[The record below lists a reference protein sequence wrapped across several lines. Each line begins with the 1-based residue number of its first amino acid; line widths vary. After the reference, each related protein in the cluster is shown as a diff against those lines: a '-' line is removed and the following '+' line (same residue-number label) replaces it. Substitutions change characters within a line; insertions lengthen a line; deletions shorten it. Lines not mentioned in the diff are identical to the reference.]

1 MGARLLTL
9 APPLLVRLADAAASL
24 ARPLRSLRL
33 PGPIPPAGCK
43 GRAANPPPAPS
54 AAVGLAGAPPLPG
67 LPHHLALL
75 PEVQD
80 TGPAG
85 RPPAALDA
93 EQAKEQAR
101 GNRQPLPGLLFC
113 RLGAGIGVG
122 VARRGEARR
131 GGEPLLL
138 PRFRPPVPSLG
149 PPLFPGLAL
158 TVGNAER
165 VNWFLPSLN
174 GAVFLPSVFG
184 PLAAAAFRAFLFSQS

>member
-9 APPLLVRLADAAASL
+9 ATPLLVRLADAAASL

-67 LPHHLALL
+67 LPHNLAFL

-93 EQAKEQAR
+93 EQAKEQTR
-101 GNRQPLPGLLFC
+101 GKRQPLPALLFC
-113 RLGAGIGVG
+113 RLGAEIGVG
-122 VARRGEARR
+122 VARR

-138 PRFRPPVPSLG
+138 PRSRPPVPSLG
-149 PPLFPGLAL
+149 PPLFLGLAL
-158 TVGNAER
+158 TVGNVER

-174 GAVFLPSVFG
+174 GAVFLPPVFG
-184 PLAAAAFRAFLFSQS
+184 PLAGVAFRAFLFSQS